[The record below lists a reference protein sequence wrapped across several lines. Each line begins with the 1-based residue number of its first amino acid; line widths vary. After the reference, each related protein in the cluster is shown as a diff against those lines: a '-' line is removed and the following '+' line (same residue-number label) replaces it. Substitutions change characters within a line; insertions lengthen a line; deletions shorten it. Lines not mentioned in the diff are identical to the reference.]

1 MKTIFSSEMVT
12 IPPKGTHV
20 LYSAHLICVI
30 FRKVEVSIK
39 SRVVT
44 VKGPRGTLVKSFRHM
59 DLEIVKVGKNKLRV
73 DVWFANRKQ
82 LACVKTICSHIEN
95 LFNGVLYVSN
105 TLLYGSNFYIEKFY
119 RDIDLK

>member
-1 MKTIFSSEMVT
+1 M
-12 IPPKGTHV
+12 
-20 LYSAHLICVI
+20 
-30 FRKVEVSIK
+30 EVSIK

-95 LFNGVLYVSN
+95 LFNGVLYVSKVFC
-105 TLLYGSNFYIEKFY
+105 YFIECVTEN
-119 RDIDLK
+119 

>member
-1 MKTIFSSEMVT
+1 MV
-12 IPPKGTHV
+12 HS
-20 LYSAHLICVI
+20 L
-30 FRKVEVSIK
+30 VEVSIK

-105 TLLYGSNFYIEKFY
+105 VLYYFIECVTEN
-119 RDIDLK
+119 

>member
-1 MKTIFSSEMVT
+1 MS
-12 IPPKGTHV
+12 HV
-20 LYSAHLICVI
+20 LYSAHFVLFILLQ
-30 FRKVEVSIK
+30 VEVSIK

-95 LFNGVLYVSN
+95 LFNGVLYVSKMLVR
-105 TLLYGSNFYIEKFY
+105 LLKEL
-119 RDIDLK
+119 RPDLTGIPV